1 MGVGWAWPY
10 LLLGIVL
17 LLIYKFYNSRSFKL
31 LSAIPSTNA
40 PRFIGHTLDFL
51 TMHPSNILSFMLQL
65 FDKNK
70 TNKNVMAI
78 WTGPFCFVYLRTLPD
93 IEKLL
98 SDNQQLRKSINYI
111 YLEPWLGQGL
121 INSDGTIWQRHRK
134 MITPSF
140 HFKILE
146 GFLEIMNS
154 KLDIFSEVLEK
165 KVGNGYFDI
174 EPLIANYSLD
184 VITETAMSTNVDAQ
198 RTNSEFIDCI
208 KSLTEVI
215 IIRSVRIMY
224 FFQPI
229 FNLSPY
235 KNQESKSINYVNK
248 YIAKILE
255 NKRTE
260 AKNIKKDEN
269 VENDIGA
276 KEKLALLD
284 MLLQLQFSNA
294 KITDKEIYDEVNTF
308 MFAGHDTVSSALSF
322 VIYNL
327 AVHQDVQE
335 KVYAEVME
343 VLGDSKPTYQSLM
356 NFKYLERVIKET
368 MRLYP
373 SVPYI
378 GRRLKKDMPI
388 TDGHIVPKDSDVAVF
403 IYDHHRN
410 PENFPD
416 PEKFDPDRFLPE
428 NIAKRHPYAYI
439 PFSAGSRNCI
449 GQKFAMMEQ
458 LATVSHLLRQFR
470 ISIEPGFVMKPIS
483 HIVLRPNVEGVR
495 IKLTKR

>member
-1 MGVGWAWPY
+1 MEIGPFLV
-10 LLLGIVL
+10 LGIIL
-17 LLIYKFYNSRSFKL
+17 LLIYKYYTSRSFKL
-31 LSAIPSTNA
+31 LNAIPSSKS
-40 PRFIGHTLDFL
+40 PRFIGHTMDFL
-51 TMHPSNILSFMLQL
+51 RMHPSDILNFMISI
-65 FDKNK
+65 FEKNK
-70 TNKNVMAI
+70 ANKNVLAM
-78 WTGPFCFVYLRTLPD
+78 WTGPFCFVYLRTLSD

-98 SDNQQLRKSINYI
+98 SDNNQLRKAINYS

-121 INSDGTIWQRHRK
+121 INSEGPIWQKHRK

-154 KLDIFSEVLEK
+154 KLEIFSEVLEK
-165 KVGNGYFDI
+165 KVGTGYFDL
-174 EPLIANYSLD
+174 EPFIANYSLD

-215 IIRSVRIMY
+215 IVRSVKIMY
-224 FFQPI
+224 YFQPI

-235 KNQESKSINYVNK
+235 KGQETKSINYVNE
-248 YIAKILE
+248 YIAKILD

-260 AKNIKKDEN
+260 AKNLKKVKN
-269 VENDIGA
+269 TENDIGA

-327 AVHQDVQE
+327 AIHQDVQE
-335 KVYAEVME
+335 KVYAEVVE

-388 TDGHIVPKDSDVAVF
+388 TDGHIVPKDCDVAVF

-428 NIAKRHPYAYI
+428 NIANRHPYAYI

-458 LATVSHLLRQFR
+458 LATVSHLLRHFR
-470 ISIEPGFVMKPIS
+470 ISIEPGFVLKPIS

-495 IKLTKR
+495 IKLERR